1 MIDINELKVLKHL
14 HDATSGELHTAEL
27 LIMCQIIENIIWTYL
42 QAMCLMS
49 K

>member
-1 MIDINELKVLKHL
+1 MIEIDELKVPEHL
-14 HDATSGELHTAEL
+14 HDATSAELHTAEL
-27 LIMCQIIENIIWTYL
+27 LIMCQIIDNIIWTYL